1 MKGIYDRETDTL
13 TLILRDVKI
22 EESDEIRPGIIFDYD
37 ADGAL
42 VSVEILDASRN
53 VSEPLS
59 FGYEVKEPAI
69 AG

>member
-1 MKGIYDRETDTL
+1 VKGIYDRETDTL
-13 TLILRDVKI
+13 TLILREARI
-22 EESDEIRPGIIFDYD
+22 EESDEVRPGIIFDYD
-37 ADGAL
+37 ADGAV

-59 FGYEVKEPAI
+59 FAYEVKEQAV

>member
-1 MKGIYDRETDTL
+1 MKGIYDRQTNTL
-13 TLILRDVKI
+13 TLIFRDVKI
-22 EESDEIRPGIIFDYD
+22 EESDEVRPGIIFDYD

-59 FGYEVKEPAI
+59 FAYEVKEPAI

>member
-13 TLILRDVKI
+13 TLIFRDVKVD
-22 EESDEIRPGIIFDYD
+22 ESDEIRPGIIFDYD

-59 FGYEVKEPAI
+59 FAYEVKEPAI

>member
-13 TLILRDVKI
+13 TLILREARI
-22 EESDEIRPGIIFDYD
+22 EESDEVRPGIIFDYD
-37 ADGAL
+37 ADGAV

-59 FGYEVKEPAI
+59 FAYEVKEQAV